1 MAGFLGWPWLHFS
14 FRVKLN
20 QAMYNIKVEQQEE
33 NMAKRYNVTDLE
45 EITIGNDG
53 REVRVETSVDNR
65 GDTLVMFGASFNLR
79 VDVEDLETL
88 IETLTTAFNIH
99 KQQAIDEH
107 NRETQPQLPF
117 DEENSKWDLND
128 PRNW

>member
-1 MAGFLGWPWLHFS
+1 
-14 FRVKLN
+14 
-20 QAMYNIKVEQQEE
+20 MYNNKVKQQEE

-53 REVRVETSVDNR
+53 RQVRVETSVDNR

-99 KQQAIDEH
+99 RQQAIDEI
-107 NRETQPQLPF
+107 NKENQPQLPF
-117 DEENSKWDLND
+117 DEETKDWDAND